1 MKLEK
6 LTKRKINIPKCLQ
19 SAYQNLQSAYEYLQ
33 SAYLVS
39 AVSIPFSYKVHYNIW
54 CDGEPAEIIPPG
66 QIDDLSEANATMQP
80 RLKRPGRDNRKRST
94 GREKPVSEITG
105 SSTRPHGQSST
116 SGVLD
121 GTKLEGAVPW

>member
-6 LTKRKINIPKCLQ
+6 LTKEK
-19 SAYQNLQSAYEYLQ
+19 SAYQVPAVSIPK
-33 SAYLVS
+33 S
-39 AVSIPFSYKVHYNIW
+39 AVSIPISEISIPGICNQHTYKVHYNVW

-66 QIDDLSEANATMQP
+66 QVNDLSEATANMQP

-121 GTKLEGAVPW
+121 GTKHEGAVPW